1 MMFSSPECITWFAV
15 GLTESVAIVTVN
27 LATIIIFMRNSNLR
41 KRNMYL
47 VINLA
52 VADMLVGG
60 LSTLQLFFVPRKMQC
75 NFLKLD
81 SSLKVGTVGFILF
94 LFPLTSLTNTAV
106 ISLERLHATFRPF
119 RHRVIEKW
127 VYKIVIAVVWILAAV
142 VSTALVTISLI
153 VKSPWSHHFYLWQSF
168 NCFCLLTICVCY
180 TSIIVKIYCG
190 AHPQHHGAADRERKL
205 TVTLFIVTL
214 VSLLMWLPYVISSLL
229 FFTTDSFKT
238 LSKLKTSRL
247 NYPLI
252 VLFYANSFV
261 NPILYAIRMP
271 GFKTALVSLFRR
283 QQRQIEVF
291 PLYPL

>member
-27 LATIIIFMRNSNLR
+27 LATIIVFIRNSNLR

-60 LSTLQLFFVPRKMQC
+60 LSTLQLFFALRKVEC
-75 NFLKLD
+75 NYPKLD
-81 SSLKVGTVGFILF
+81 SSLKIGIAFIFF
-94 LFPLTSLTNTAV
+94 LFPLTSLTNIAV

-127 VYKIVIAVVWILAAV
+127 VYKIVIAVVWILAAM
-142 VSTALVTISLI
+142 VSTAVVTISYF
-153 VKSPWSHHFYLWQSF
+153 VKLPWSHHFYLWQSF

-180 TSIIVKIYCG
+180 ASIIVKIYCR
-190 AHPQHHGAADRERKL
+190 AHPQHHGAAGRERKL

-214 VSLLMWLPYVISSLL
+214 VSLLTWLPYVISSLL

-247 NYPLI
+247 NYALI
-252 VLFYANSFV
+252 VLFYASSFV

-291 PLYPL
+291 PLYTL